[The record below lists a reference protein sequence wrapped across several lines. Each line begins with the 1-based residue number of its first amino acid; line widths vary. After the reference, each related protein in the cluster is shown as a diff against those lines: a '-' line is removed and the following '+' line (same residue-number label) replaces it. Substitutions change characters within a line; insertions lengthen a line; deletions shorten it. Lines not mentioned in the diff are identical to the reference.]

1 MSSSTLHVRHTMYT
15 NLDNTFRDWKLI
27 LLGSKYYWAY
37 TVKLLVVYWSFTVP
51 YIVHIHVWNTVATA
65 KNHWLISWAL
75 PLNECFYPLS
85 PGHSGQRIRSI
96 GQTTGQWLAT
106 SSSLFIYRQL
116 LFSSLF
122 IHRQLDAFSA
132 ACPSLTTAL
141 LRVPALIPCLLSI
154 LHSI

>member
-75 PLNECFYPLS
+75 PLNACFYPLS
-85 PGHSGQRIRSI
+85 PGHSQGSGSVVLVRLYGSVVSDQ
-96 GQTTGQWLAT
+96 
-106 SSSLFIYRQL
+106 